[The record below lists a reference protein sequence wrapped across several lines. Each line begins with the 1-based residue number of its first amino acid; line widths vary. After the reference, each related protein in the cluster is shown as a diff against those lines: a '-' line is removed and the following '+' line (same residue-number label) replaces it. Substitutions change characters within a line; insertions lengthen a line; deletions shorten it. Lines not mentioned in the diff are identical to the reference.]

1 MGNSV
6 CGVVIAYYP
15 SASIVGNV
23 RLLCEQVGHVV
34 VVDNTPQ
41 ADASTL
47 FTELEYLDACTV
59 IRNGINLGIATALN
73 IGIRHAI
80 SQGFA
85 WIITFDQDS
94 QVQDGYV
101 EAMLSTFDDAA
112 KYCEA
117 AIVCPRYQDARI
129 GCFLPTHRTAN
140 GDVVAC
146 ITSGAMV
153 SAETFESFG
162 KMEED
167 LFIDYVDLEFC
178 LRIRAAGLKI
188 VECSNAILV
197 HSLGRMTQ
205 HKFLWKTFST
215 TNHSAKRR
223 YYITRNRLVLIKRY
237 FDKDRE
243 WAFGDFKGI
252 VLETIKMLLVEQD
265 RLSKFRYMARAVYDA
280 IFDKL
285 GQRIPL

>member
-15 SASIVGNV
+15 AASIVGNV

-34 VVDNTPQ
+34 IVDNTPQ
-41 ADASTL
+41 AYTSTL
-47 FTELEYLDACTV
+47 LAELEGFDACTV
-59 IRNGINLGIATALN
+59 IRNGKNLGIATALN

-80 SQGFA
+80 LQGFP
-85 WIITFDQDS
+85 WIIMFDQDS
-94 QVQDGYV
+94 QVGKGYV
-101 EAMLSTFDDAA
+101 KAMLSTFNDAG
-112 KYCEA
+112 KHCEA
-117 AIVCPRYQDARI
+117 GIVCPRYQDARI

-146 ITSGAMV
+146 ITSGSMV
-153 SAETFESFG
+153 AAETFNSFG
-162 KMEED
+162 TMEDD
-167 LFIDYVDLEFC
+167 LFIDYVDLEYC

-188 VECSNAILV
+188 VECPNAILV

-205 HKFLWKTFST
+205 HKLLWKTFST
-215 TNHSAKRR
+215 TNHNAKRR

-237 FDKDRE
+237 FNIDRE
-243 WAFGDFKGI
+243 WAFGDLQGI
-252 VLETIKMLLVEQD
+252 VVETIKMLLVEQD
-265 RLSKFRYMARAVYDA
+265 RLFKSRYMVRAVYDA
-280 IFDKL
+280 IFDQL